1 MAVEKGGLL
10 LEPVFYF
17 YVDGCENVGRLG
29 EREHGKEKTI
39 PWPIYWVEISG
50 PDIFMVVT
58 LTLITVRWF

>member
-1 MAVEKGGLL
+1 MAVEKGGML

-50 PDIFMVVT
+50 PDM
-58 LTLITVRWF
+58 LL